1 MFDEV
6 MDKMGWPPHH
16 DGRALINDIV
26 HDSLKG
32 VSLEERQRLFAEAT
46 EKNETNRS
54 IMWAGIGVG
63 MTKEIKPTKVS
74 GYARGLTNR

>member
-1 MFDEV
+1 

-74 GYARGLTNR
+74 GCARGLIDR